1 MQLED
6 AIVQFLGATA
16 LWSTQWFNKIKFH
29 VWVHL
34 PRHIKRF
41 GPAIL
46 FATETMESYNLV
58 IRLRSVHSPRQ
69 APSVDIARSFIHV
82 HIVRHLVSG
91 GLLPDP
97 SFEGDKR
104 RTAGTQVLALAD
116 DLQFQTF
123 MLMKG
128 VVSTEKHEGMLKGEN
143 ERHILTHILWIRVF
157 CTSRKRCRLY
167 MARYQSL
174 TCTWSEYQSA
184 IDHRESSS
192 ALSICGTE
200 ER

>member
-6 AIVQFLGATA
+6 AIVQFLGA
-16 LWSTQWFNKIKFH
+16 
-29 VWVHL
+29 
-34 PRHIKRF
+34 RHIKRF

-46 FATETMESYNLV
+46 FAT
-58 IRLRSVHSPRQ
+58 RQ

-116 DLQFQTF
+116 DFGLGYFVPLASGAACTWQDT
-123 MLMKG
+123 KASRVPG
-128 VVSTEKHEGMLKGEN
+128 VNINQQLITEKAL
-143 ERHILTHILWIRVF
+143 L
-157 CTSRKRCRLY
+157 RCRSVELKNGDI
-167 MARYQSL
+167 ARPLSYVIYTENGRPL
-174 TCTWSEYQSA
+174 VARVEEILA
-184 IDHRESSS
+184 LPESKRLL
-192 ALSICGTE
+192 AVVVAPVF
-200 ER
+200 